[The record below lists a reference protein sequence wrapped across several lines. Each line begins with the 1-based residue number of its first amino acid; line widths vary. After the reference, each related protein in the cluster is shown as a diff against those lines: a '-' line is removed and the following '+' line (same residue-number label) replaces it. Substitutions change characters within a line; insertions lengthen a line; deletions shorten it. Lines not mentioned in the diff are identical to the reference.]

1 MSRPSPALVLAS
13 AALFISLGGPA
24 EAARMI
30 NGQSIRASSITSK
43 QIRNGSLAARDL
55 NPAARRLFT
64 GVRAGSIGSAELA
77 DNGVTAIDVG
87 TGAIGSD
94 EVAPNALLSED
105 LGTNS
110 VQGDELAPNSVQGD
124 ELAANSVTG
133 DELVLDSVTSGEIRD
148 GSLTS
153 RDFGEFTGV
162 LPLDFPNQVP
172 ASECLTAVA
181 KDVPGLRPNVT
192 LEDDIVLVSA
202 PSGFKLTVTAK
213 ATGPR
218 DIAVTVCNPTNGNQN
233 LGPQQFRFVALDVNG

>member
-30 NGQSIRASSITSK
+30 NGKSIRGSSITSK

-64 GVRAGSIGSAELA
+64 GVAPGSIGAAQLA

-87 TGAIGSD
+87 TAAIGSD
-94 EVAPNALLSED
+94 EVAPNALRTED
-105 LGTNS
+105 LASNS
-110 VQGDELAPNSVQGD
+110 VEGDELAINSVQAD
-124 ELAANSVTG
+124 ELAANAVTD
-133 DELVLDSVTSGEIRD
+133 DELANNSITGGEVRD
-148 GSLTS
+148 GTLSG
-153 RDFGEFTGV
+153 RDLGDFTGV
-162 LPLDFPNQVP
+162 ITLGFPDAVDP
-172 ASECLTAVA
+172 SACLTAIA
-181 KDVPGLRPNVT
+181 TNLPGLHPTAT
-192 LEDDIVLVSA
+192 LADDVVLISA
-202 PSGFKLTVTAK
+202 PSSFKLTATAK

-218 DIAVTVCNPTNGNQN
+218 DIAVTVCNPTDGKQA